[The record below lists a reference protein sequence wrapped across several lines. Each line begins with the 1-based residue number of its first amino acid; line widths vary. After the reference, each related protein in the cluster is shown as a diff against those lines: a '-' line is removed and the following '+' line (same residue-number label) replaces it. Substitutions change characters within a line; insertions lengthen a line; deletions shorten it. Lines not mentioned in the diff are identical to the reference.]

1 MEKYGLIGHPIA
13 HSQSPALFKAA
24 YDGRFEYGL
33 IEGKYF
39 DESYRKFLK
48 EYNAVNVTAP
58 FKEAAFERADV
69 VSGPAALIGA
79 ANILV
84 RTEDGVKAYNSDFT
98 GVILTLAEALFPGII
113 DEFYG
118 SFGARAHIK
127 VHQFVRG
134 TIAGRVGHTPEA
146 LIVGLGGAGRAAAV
160 AAAEIGCRTT
170 LTNRTT
176 SKVDSFIKSLPEY
189 SFGQIDIHDVP
200 ARLNAFDIVIY
211 CLPFALEGVG
221 AECFKSGQLL
231 LEANYRDPA
240 FSGLALAKVQDA
252 GVTYIPG
259 TDWLLYQALSG
270 YSLMTG
276 ETPDF
281 GAMISV
287 L

>member
-13 HSQSPALFKAA
+13 HSQSPALFRAA
-24 YDGRFEYGL
+24 YGGRLEYDL

-48 EYNAVNVTAP
+48 EYKAVNVTAP

-69 VSGPAALIGA
+69 VSGPAALVGA

-84 RTEDGVKAYNSDFT
+84 RTGEGVKAYNSDFT
-98 GVILTLAEALFPGII
+98 GVILTIAEALFPGIA
-113 DEFYG
+113 DEFYSTFG
-118 SFGARAHIK
+118 SNAHVKI
-127 VHQFVRG
+127 HQFVRG

-170 LTNRTT
+170 LTNRT
-176 SKVDSFIKSLPEY
+176 SDKVARFVKSLPEY
-189 SFGQIDIHDVP
+189 GFGQIDIHDAP
-200 ARLNAFDIVIY
+200 ARINAFDIVIY
-211 CLPFALEGVG
+211 CLPVAMEGLG
-221 AECFKSGQLL
+221 AECFRSGQLC

-240 FSGLALAKVQDA
+240 ISGPALAKVQDT
-252 GVTYIPG
+252 GVTYIHG

-281 GAMISV
+281 SAMASV